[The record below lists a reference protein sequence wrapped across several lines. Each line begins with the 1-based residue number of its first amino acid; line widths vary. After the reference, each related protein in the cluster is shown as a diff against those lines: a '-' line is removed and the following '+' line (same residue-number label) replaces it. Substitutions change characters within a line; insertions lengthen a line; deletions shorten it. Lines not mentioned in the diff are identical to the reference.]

1 MSAPDVT
8 LTAMGHPAPRILP
21 APAAAPAR
29 PRPYTVGEVLSQVR
43 ACLEEQ
49 FRPVLVVG
57 EVADARRP
65 RGGNLYFTLRDET
78 ARLKVMVRGALL
90 ERLLDEARASG
101 AALSGRSSAGQALPL
116 QDGDQLLVWGRI
128 SAWPRGGDVQLL
140 ADRVEPYG
148 EGAERARRELLRR
161 KLEAEGLFA
170 TARKRPLPFLPRSVG
185 LVTSPTGAAIRDVLT
200 TLERRF
206 PGLRIVV
213 APVRVNGR
221 EAAPFVAEALR
232 DLDACGRVEV
242 ILVVRGGGSR
252 EDLLAF
258 DSEGVVRAIA
268 AARTPVVT
276 GIGHETDVTLADL
289 VADRRAP
296 TPTGAAELVVPV
308 RAELLAELARRG
320 KRLDAAAAGRVRQAR
335 RRLEMASR
343 AHGLFAPGLLV
354 QRWRE
359 RLEAAER
366 RLARVEPGARVR
378 ADRARLREAEA
389 RLERAARAALV
400 RAGEGLAAGAQR
412 LESLS
417 PLRVL
422 ARGYSLTT
430 TAEGA
435 VVREADSLSPGQ
447 LVRTRLE
454 QGAFTARVE
463 AVEPGPSGSAVGAR
477 P

>member
-1 MSAPDVT
+1 
-8 LTAMGHPAPRILP
+8 MGHPAPRISP
-21 APAAAPAR
+21 PHSPPPAARA
-29 PRPYTVGEVLSQVR
+29 PRPYTVGELLGQVR
-43 ACLEEQ
+43 QCLEEQ

-78 ARLKVMVRGALL
+78 ARLKVVVRGALL
-90 ERLLDEARASG
+90 ERLLAEGRA
-101 AALSGRSSAGQALPL
+101 L
-116 QDGDQLLVWGRI
+116 QRPGGVGLGDGDQLLVWGRI
-128 SAWPRGGDVQLL
+128 SAWARGGDVQLL
-140 ADRVEPYG
+140 AERVEPFG

-161 KLEAEGLFA
+161 RLEAEGLFDP
-170 TARKRPLPFLPRSVG
+170 ARKRPLPFLPRSVG

-221 EAAPFVAEALR
+221 DAAPFVAEALR
-232 DLDACGRVEV
+232 DLDALGRVDV

-268 AARTPVVT
+268 AARTPIVT

-289 VADRRAP
+289 AADRRAP
-296 TPTGAAELVVPV
+296 TPTGAAELAVPV
-308 RAELLAELARRG
+308 RADLLRELTRRG
-320 KRLDAAAAGRVRQAR
+320 QRLEAAAGGRVRQAR
-335 RRLEMASR
+335 RRLEMAAR

-354 QRWRE
+354 ARWRE
-359 RLEAAER
+359 RLDAAER
-366 RLARVEPGARVR
+366 RLARVEPSARVR
-378 ADRARLREAEA
+378 ADRVRLDQAEA
-389 RLERAARAALV
+389 RLQRAMRTALLRAQ
-400 RAGEGLAAGAQR
+400 EGLAGGAQR

-430 TAEGA
+430 GPDGA
-435 VVREADSLSPGQ
+435 VVREASALRPGDR
-447 LVRTRLE
+447 VRTRLE

-463 AVEPGPSGSAVGAR
+463 SVEPPA
-477 P
+477 